1 MFYIIYFFCPLIITP
16 IEYHDVTVHQTYYY
30 ETSHRPVRPKQK
42 RKAKKINV
50 TDLSNKP
57 YLNNITDNLPIK
69 NATHIPINTKKN
81 KFASTHTDMKNFAV
95 VNSVYAEYFSSD
107 FPARETIQVGGLPLG
122 VNVEISC
129 IAIQ

>member
-1 MFYIIYFFCPLIITP
+1 MKTIIKTSKAPNPVGPYNQAVLINGILYVSGQIPANPATGELIKES
-16 IEYHDVTVHQTYYY
+16 IEAESRQVMENIKAILEEAHMDFSNIVK
-30 ETSHRPVRPKQK
+30 TS
-42 RKAKKINV
+42 IF
-50 TDLSNKP
+50 
-57 YLNNITDNLPIK
+57 I
-69 NATHIPINTKKN
+69 
-81 KFASTHTDMKNFAV
+81 TDMKNFAV